1 MSDPVEADRIILT
14 YRPEITS
21 TISDK
26 ARRPAPIAAVSS
38 PFRQYLNASPVRKE
52 SSSKNHNSTAS
63 CPANSKINRSRHLAN
78 FRIVKLT
85 KAAAPLPPRI
95 VKLTEAGCSC
105 IIAQLHLNV
114 LFETLKSNWT
124 DGSDRPRTDGNL
136 AVRKKSLLYQEERGK
151 HERKKKGSH
160 LQRA

>member
-52 SSSKNHNSTAS
+52 SSSKYHNSTAS

-114 LFETLKSNWT
+114 LFEDFKKQL
-124 DGSDRPRTDGNL
+124 DGRIRQAAHGRKADRQKEKFVVSGGK
-136 AVRKKSLLYQEERGK
+136 RK
-151 HERKKKGSH
+151 
-160 LQRA
+160 A